1 MYCKIYQKNFLN
13 ASSKYML
20 KNLNASA
27 INPSR
32 VVVLGG
38 GGFIGGAIFSH
49 FEKSGIAVEA
59 LGRPNFD
66 LLSAAADQKLANFLR
81 PDDTLVFV
89 SAKAP
94 CRNTDGLIEN
104 LQMAKT
110 VIAALKLQK
119 ISHLI
124 YISSDAVYRDSDKP
138 IDEYSC
144 AEPGSIH
151 GAMHLAREVAIKSEL
166 DLPLLIIRP
175 TLVYGLKDPHNGY
188 GPNSFRRLARKN
200 EDITLY
206 GEGEEL
212 RDHVYIDDIAE
223 LIYLAVCYKSIGIT
237 NAVSGEVVSFRKLAE
252 FISRQNKSVG
262 AVKSTIRF
270 SKMPHNGYREFKTSI
285 ASELFPGFKFRGWVE
300 GLLAVHQSQLDSLG

>member
-1 MYCKIYQKNFLN
+1 MLN
-13 ASSKYML
+13 
-20 KNLNASA
+20 NLHVSA

-38 GGFIGGAIFSH
+38 GGFIGSAIQSR
-49 FEKSGIAVEA
+49 FEKSGILVESI
-59 LGRPNFD
+59 GRLNFD
-66 LLSAAADQKLANFLR
+66 LLSTEVDQKLASFLR

-94 CRNTDGLIEN
+94 CRNTAGLIEN
-104 LQMAKT
+104 LQMAQS

-119 ISHLI
+119 ICHLI

-151 GAMHLAREVAIKSEL
+151 GAMHLAREVALKNEL
-166 DLPLLIIRP
+166 DLPVAIIRP

-188 GPNSFRRLARKN
+188 GPNKFRRLAIKN
-200 EDITLY
+200 EDITFF

-212 RDHVYIDDIAE
+212 RDHVYVDDIAQ
-223 LIYLAVCYKSIGIT
+223 LVYLVACHKSIGIV
-237 NAVSGEVVSFRKLAE
+237 NAVSGQVVSFRRLAE
-252 FISRQNKSVG
+252 FISEQSKSSG
-262 AVKSTIRF
+262 AIKSTIR
-270 SKMPHNGYREFKTSI
+270 SGKMPHNGYREFKTSI
-285 ASELFPGFKFRGWVE
+285 ASELFPGFGFRGWVE
-300 GLLAVHQSQLDSLG
+300 GLSDVHKSQNLEQVGQIDG

>member
-1 MYCKIYQKNFLN
+1 
-13 ASSKYML
+13 ML
-20 KNLNASA
+20 KNLNDKSV
-27 INPSR
+27 NPSR
-32 VVVLGG
+32 VIVLGG
-38 GGFIGGAIFSH
+38 NGFIGNSIFSH
-49 FEKSGIAVEA
+49 FEKSGIPTKS
-59 LGRPNFD
+59 LGRSNFD
-66 LLSAAADQKLANFLR
+66 LLSPGVDQKLANFLR

-94 CRNTDGLIEN
+94 CRNTAGLIEN
-104 LQMAKT
+104 LRIVQV

-124 YISSDAVYRDSDKP
+124 YISSDAVYSDSDEP

-151 GAMHLAREVAIKSEL
+151 GVMHLAREVAIKSEL
-166 DLPLLIIRP
+166 DLPLAIIRP

-212 RDHVYIDDIAE
+212 RDHVYVDDIAQ
-223 LIYLAVCYKSIGIT
+223 LVYLVALHKSIGIF
-237 NAVSGEVVSFRKLAE
+237 NAVSGEIVSFKELAE
-252 FISRQNKSVG
+252 FIRKQFN
-262 AVKSTIRF
+262 STGSINSTVR
-270 SKMPHNGYREFKTSI
+270 SGKIPHNGYREFKISI
-285 ASELFPGFKFRGWVE
+285 ARELFPAFRFRGWVE
-300 GLLAVHQSQLDSLG
+300 GLSAVYQSEILERSRQFDG